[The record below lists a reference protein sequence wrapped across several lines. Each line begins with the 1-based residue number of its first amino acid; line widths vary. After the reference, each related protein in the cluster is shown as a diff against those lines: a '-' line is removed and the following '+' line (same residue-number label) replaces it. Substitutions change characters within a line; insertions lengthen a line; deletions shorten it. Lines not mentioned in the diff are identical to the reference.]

1 MAGSSANLGRSR
13 LSHIWELPN
22 EAPLRDGVRGSPPMN
37 LKTFNRVDGL
47 PCPVAIEI
55 TVIGTLS
62 VCHWYDREGFIPT
75 FLDSY
80 PWQFSC

>member
-1 MAGSSANLGRSR
+1 MAGLSANLGRSR
-13 LSHIWELPN
+13 PSHVCELPN

-37 LKTFNRVDGL
+37 LKTFNWVDGL
-47 PCPVAIEI
+47 SCTVAIEI

-62 VCHWYDREGFIPT
+62 VYHWYYREGFIPT
-75 FLDSY
+75 FLDGY